1 MTEHINLVVDDDTF
15 AQLTQAKE
23 AHGLSWEGL
32 LLHAAKDLDT
42 PEPRSARRPVCGAV
56 EYD

>member
-1 MTEHINLVVDDDTF
+1 MTEHIKLVVDADTF

-23 AHGLSWEGL
+23 APGLSWEGL

-42 PEPRSARRPVCGAV
+42 PE
-56 EYD
+56 

>member
-42 PEPRSARRPVCGAV
+42 PE
-56 EYD
+56 